1 MTPFRLDRFLSLI
14 VARTLVRRGD
24 SAQRSRI
31 PILMYHSVSREEES
45 GVLPYYRLNTSPER
59 FREHMD
65 CLRRGGFS
73 VIRLE
78 DIERVREAGMR
89 ETRRLAVLTF
99 DDGYRDFYTS
109 AFPILG
115 QYGFPATVFLSTGY
129 IGNRFKGKECMRW
142 EEVRELGRNGILFGS
157 HTVTHPVLSRLG
169 WDEVDF
175 EVRRSRETIEDE
187 LGTPVASFGYPSAFP
202 ENRREFVEELDRVLR
217 RNGYRHGVT
226 TIIGTTREGDNA
238 LFLNRLP
245 INSLDDPELFRAKL
259 DGAYD
264 WLRYPQ
270 YLYKMLRHGI
280 SET

>member
-1 MTPFRLDRFLSLI
+1 MPPFRLDRFLSLN
-14 VARTLVRRGD
+14 VARTLVRRGG

-59 FREHMD
+59 FREQMD

-73 VIRLE
+73 VIRLQ
-78 DIERVREAGMR
+78 DIERVREAGMP

-99 DDGYRDFYTS
+99 DDGYRDFYAS

-115 QYGFPATVFLSTGY
+115 RYGFPATVFLSTGY

-142 EEVRELGRNGILFGS
+142 EEVRELSRSGILFGS

-202 ENRREFVEELDRVLR
+202 ENRREFVEELGRVLR

-280 SET
+280 SGT

>member
-1 MTPFRLDRFLSLI
+1 MPPFRLDRFLSLN
-14 VARTLVRRGD
+14 VARTVVRRGG

-45 GVLPYYRLNTSPER
+45 GVLPYYRINTSPER

-65 CLRRGGFS
+65 CLRRGDFS
-73 VIRLE
+73 VIRLQ

-109 AFPILG
+109 AFPILY

-129 IGNRFKGKECMRW
+129 IGNRFRGKECMSW
-142 EEVRELGRNGILFGS
+142 EEVRELARNGILFGS
-157 HTVTHPVLSRLG
+157 HTVTHPVLSNMR

-175 EVRRSRETIEDE
+175 EVRRSRETIEEE

-202 ENRREFVEELDRVLR
+202 ENRKEFVEELGRVLR

-226 TIIGTTREGDNA
+226 TIIGTTRERDNA
-238 LFLNRLP
+238 LFLKRLP
-245 INSLDDPELFRAKL
+245 INSLDDPQLFRAKL